1 MSVEGSARYFGLVE
15 KIEWR
20 LGCASWLLARHSGA
34 CVLCERSRP
43 ARSLDAKQVRV
54 LRPRVIPPGD
64 ASRVIGEGRSIA
76 VSLNAFDDA
85 HVADYSPYCREQP
98 ARLGSRGS
106 REQRSLSDTI
116 EFDQYGR
123 LIKASLINRVR
134 KQSSVRRRHGGQD
147 IHRSIR
153 NASSPSRLARSSS
166 WLLPTNPH
174 DHVEIAITLMRAFGR
189 LHLFDMGP
197 ENGVVRRQF
206 ADARLPPGIVQIVRV
221 SRHPSPPQQG
231 QLVGKRRRAAR
242 GSPPLTRFMTFPG
255 VNPFGLRLALGDQL
269 GAVSRTLDKMSL

>member
-1 MSVEGSARYFGLVE
+1 MQ
-15 KIEWR
+15 
-20 LGCASWLLARHSGA
+20 
-34 CVLCERSRP
+34 SRF
-43 ARSLDAKQVRV
+43 SF

-76 VSLNAFDDA
+76 LSRQRLRRCSCRGLQ
-85 HVADYSPYCREQP
+85 HCREQP

-106 REQRSLSDTI
+106 REQRFAERHYRIRSIRSA
-116 EFDQYGR
+116 DQNQPYKPWQGG
-123 LIKASLINRVR
+123 R

-147 IHRSIR
+147 IHRPIR

-174 DHVEIAITLMRAFGR
+174 DRAEIAISLMRVFER

-206 ADARLPPGIVQIVRV
+206 ADARLPPGIVCVQIVRV
-221 SRHPSPPQQG
+221 LRHPNPP
-231 QLVGKRRRAAR
+231 AAR
-242 GSPPLTRFMTFPG
+242 SVGG
-255 VNPFGLRLALGDQL
+255 
-269 GAVSRTLDKMSL
+269 